1 MRRGK
6 IGCLLV
12 LLTLLVLTGG
22 ERQPAVQADST
33 IELEEKVR
41 YIAITFDDGPLRST
55 TTRLLDGLRERG
67 ASATFFLV
75 GERIAGNEDLI
86 LRMKAEGHQVGNHS
100 WSHKMLQGMKPI
112 DIQQE
117 VGKTDQMLQQLLG
130 EGSYWLR
137 PPYGLID
144 EESKKLIQVPMIH
157 WSVDP
162 KDWEAMN
169 QDAVV
174 KSVLQTVQPGAI
186 ILLHDIY
193 DTTIDAALEIIDT
206 LSNEGYWFVTVE
218 ELLQVN
224 GIQPEAGVMYRSA

>member
-1 MRRGK
+1 MKRWK

-12 LLTLLVLTGG
+12 LLTMLLLIG
-22 ERQPAVQADST
+22 EGEEPAVQADSSVDM
-33 IELEEKVR
+33 EEEGR
-41 YIAITFDDGPLRST
+41 YVAITFDDGPLRST

-75 GERIAGNEDLI
+75 GERIAGNEDLV

-100 WSHKMLQGMKPI
+100 WSHKMLQGMKLI

-117 VGKTDQMLQQLLG
+117 VGKTDQVLQQLLG

-144 EESKKLIQVPMIH
+144 EESKKLIQVPMVH

-162 KDWEAMN
+162 KDWESLN
-169 QDAVV
+169 RDAVV
-174 KSVLQTVQPGAI
+174 KNVLKTVQPGAI

-193 DTTIDAALEIIDT
+193 DTTVDAALEIIDA
-206 LSNEGYWFVTVE
+206 LSEQGYWFVTVE
-218 ELLQVN
+218 ELLQLN